1 MHALKLTAAPGQRG
15 FTLLE
20 TLIALVVLSVGMLGI
35 ASLHVEGL
43 RNGRTAS
50 LRTKAVVHAADMA
63 EKMRANRAGAIAGDY
78 VTAAGDNGTNNDC
91 ADDLVGAPT
100 ADCDPQQMAR
110 HDIWLWKRTLVNPQT
125 GLPGEPTATI
135 ESDGAALPTLTIRI
149 AWVENGVDDEIS
161 LLVQP

>member
-1 MHALKLTAAPGQRG
+1 MHKIQG

-50 LRTKAVVHAADMA
+50 LRTKAIAIATDMA
-63 EKMRANRAGAIAGDY
+63 EKMRANRDGALNGGY
-78 VTAAGDNGTNNDC
+78 VSAAADTGSNNNC
-91 ADDLVGAPT
+91 ADDSDGVATVACTPT
-100 ADCDPQQMAR
+100 TMAS
-110 HDIWLWKRTLVNPQT
+110 HDLWLWKRRINNPQT
-125 GLPGEPTATI
+125 GLPGSPTATVA
-135 ESDGAALPTLTIRI
+135 SNGATPPTMTITVN
-149 AWVENGVDDEIS
+149 WTENGVNDTVS

>member
-1 MHALKLTAAPGQRG
+1 MRTLKNDMPVRQRG

-50 LRTKAVVHAADMA
+50 LRTKAISHATDMA
-63 EKMRANRAGAIAGDY
+63 EKMRSNRVGAIAGDY
-78 VTAAGDNGTNNDC
+78 VSTAGDVGMNNDC

-100 ADCDPQQMAR
+100 ADCNPQQMAQ
-110 HDIWLWKRTLVNPQT
+110 HDIWLWKRMLVNPQT
-125 GLPGEPTATI
+125 GMPGAPDATI
-135 ESDGAALPTLTIRI
+135 TSDGAALPTLTITI
-149 AWVENGVDDEIS
+149 AWVENGVNDSVS